1 MCGRDHRC
9 LEVSNKPVVHVTES
23 LRGEVRRIG
32 ASANGSW
39 TAVRLRRE
47 PEGDLCLAGDAQHDG
62 DVLLLSLEPLPL
74 IATHVLAA
82 ELAGV
87 ILHYRGSGDDRYG
100 SPGGV
105 VVLQARQ
112 GQRRTEW
119 RPPVPKRAEAPWPIS
134 SVRAI
139 FRRRPAPGSTTQGA
153 TL

>member
-1 MCGRDHRC
+1 MCGRDHRG
-9 LEVSNKPVVHVTES
+9 LEVPKEQVVHVTES

-32 ASANGSW
+32 ASGNESW
-39 TAVRLRRE
+39 TAVRLRRDAGE
-47 PEGDLCLAGDAQHDG
+47 RLRLDGDAQTDT
-62 DVLLLSLEPLPL
+62 DVVLLALEPLPL
-74 IATHVLAA
+74 IATQVLAA